1 MSFARAD
8 QLATVPA
15 DVRGSVVLVVD
26 DEPAWRTILETELHM
41 LSYRPLL
48 AADGMEGISKAV
60 EHDPDVAI
68 IDLAQPGLDGWRLLS
83 ELRMRGISIPTIF
96 FSVYPMGRSETEHP
110 DVVASVS
117 KLRGT
122 AGLYALLPIAIRTKK
137 HKKRRPGSAPPA
149 SPQTSE
155 NAP

>member
-26 DEPAWRTILETELHM
+26 DEPAWRTVLETELHM

-48 AADGMEGISKAV
+48 ATDGMEGISEAV

-68 IDLAQPGLDGWRLLS
+68 IDLALPGL
-83 ELRMRGISIPTIF
+83 
-96 FSVYPMGRSETEHP
+96 MGGGYSRS
-110 DVVASVS
+110 
-117 KLRGT
+117 
-122 AGLYALLPIAIRTKK
+122 
-137 HKKRRPGSAPPA
+137 
-149 SPQTSE
+149 
-155 NAP
+155 